1 MSVRL
6 SGTNN
11 MIAAE
16 AEYHLKCYVQWR
28 WDYYYDS
35 CKVAGTKM
43 TEYFLSTGSTFKDK
57 LLTLSLPE

>member
-6 SGTNN
+6 SVTNN

-16 AEYHLKCYVQWR
+16 AEYHLKCYLQWR

-35 CKVAGTKM
+35 CKEAGTKM
-43 TEYFLSTGSTFKDK
+43 TEFFFLQD
-57 LLTLSLPE
+57 LPLKINC